1 MSEKIPVEAYLTKK
15 VIFLSLRILFW
26 CLLKE
31 GWHLKECLYSEFPLF
46 SVRISHLILSK
57 PGSESQGF
65 KHSPCIFPFPVLC
78 QCGCKVVAQPHRPSQ
93 KDTSTESAADVFPP
107 GGVCGYSLHVQGQ
120 MGSRV
125 TGVVVP
131 PGRAGLGAQPGGQSC
146 LCWLLE
152 GTASVEPLLSIRFS
166 HHHQQI

>member
-57 PGSESQGF
+57 PGSESQSF

-78 QCGCKVVAQPHRPSQ
+78 QCGCKAVAQPHRPSQ

-107 GGVCGYSLHVQGQ
+107 GGVCGHFPLFHKMQVSSSWRHASL
-120 MGSRV
+120 S
-125 TGVVVP
+125 
-131 PGRAGLGAQPGGQSC
+131 LSSYNE
-146 LCWLLE
+146 LL
-152 GTASVEPLLSIRFS
+152 TSKWTKPLL
-166 HHHQQI
+166 